1 GLGRPGR
8 AGRGLGDLVRRRSPK
23 PDLAPMGEEAALC
36 RQDRGADVGDQ
47 SLEDLPF
54 RVSYAYRGQ
63 DGPTPSDEPGRRT
76 PATPPPTEVS
86 SPNARGGTARERLS
100 GG

>member
-1 GLGRPGR
+1 
-8 AGRGLGDLVRRRSPK
+8 
-23 PDLAPMGEEAALC
+23 MGEEAALC

-63 DGPTPSDEPGRRT
+63 DGPTPSDEPGRQT
-76 PATPPPTEVS
+76 PGTPLPLSESHLLTLVVG
-86 SPNARGGTARERLS
+86 RGEQRS